1 MSICDVWWDLD
12 FVSEFIL
19 GLGESHIKPDHLA
32 QVVGDGEGTSSRRVS
47 GSRVARHFLWAF
59 FSAV

>member
-19 GLGESHIKPDHLA
+19 GLGESHIKPDHLG
-32 QVVGDGEGTSSRRVS
+32 QVVGGWGREQVVDE
-47 GSRVARHFLWAF
+47 
-59 FSAV
+59 